1 RQVAHAEAGRQEA
14 ARQLDRR
21 ISELFSLQ
29 ELSYVLAESIQL
41 ERVVDQ
47 VARYGARF
55 LQADGAL
62 VALFDPDGT
71 TLRVAAAAGTLA
83 PLLAARSAPGDSGVV
98 RVAVARE
105 RMEVAQATGQPVVL
119 FGQEAARSAAVAPL
133 RSQGRAIGALA
144 VADRREGPFTTE
156 DLWLLSTIATQ
167 TSMAVANSRLFEM
180 VRRST
185 EEWET
190 AFDALTEGLGVVGP
204 DGQGLRANSALA
216 TLAGGPPGGV
226 VGAPFTGRGARRSGW
241 WGRGPR
247 RRWLMTHRRRA
258 SSSPPR
264 SGSSGPRRWRSAARG
279 TAGGSGWLRLR
290 SGDPPPT

>member
-1 RQVAHAEAGRQEA
+1 MHRPLAAGAIAILSLSVWLAMRRLERQAESAEASRLEA

-41 ERVVDQ
+41 DRIVDQ

-62 VALFDPDGT
+62 VALTEEDGG
-71 TLRVAAAAGTLA
+71 TLRVVAAAGTLA
-83 PLLAARSAPGDSGVV
+83 VLADRRSTPGEPGLV
-98 RVAVARE
+98 RLAVDRE
-105 RMEVAQATGQPVVL
+105 RIEVAQAVEQPVGLIAGEQV
-119 FGQEAARSAAVAPL
+119 RSAAVAPL

-167 TSMAVANSRLFEM
+167 TSMAVAPSRLFEM

-185 EEWET
+185 
-190 AFDALTEGLGVVGP
+190 
-204 DGQGLRANSALA
+204 Q
-216 TLAGGPPGGV
+216 
-226 VGAPFTGRGARRSGW
+226 
-241 WGRGPR
+241 
-247 RRWLMTHRRRA
+247 
-258 SSSPPR
+258 
-264 SGSSGPRRWRSAARG
+264 
-279 TAGGSGWLRLR
+279 
-290 SGDPPPT
+290 